1 LGLGAKGCKVG
12 LPMRITLG
20 LLVAAAALAA
30 AATAWAD
37 APGVTPTTVTIGG
50 TVPLSGIA
58 AAYASVAK
66 GADAYF
72 KYVDARGGVNGRKIV
87 YKYLDDAY
95 NPAQT
100 VQQTRQLVQ
109 QDNIFV
115 DFNSL
120 GTEQNMAIRPFL
132 NEEKIPQLFVATGAS
147 TFGADGKRYPY
158 TIGFQP
164 SYVAEGAIYGK
175 YIASTLPKAKVGV
188 IFQNDD
194 FGKDL
199 IAGLQNGLRGR
210 VKVVDKEGYDLT
222 ATDVNSQMSKLK
234 AAGANVLMI
243 FATPTIAIQ
252 SYVAVAK
259 LGWRPKIFVNAVS
272 SAANLMKIST
282 ASSSAA
288 ITEGSIS
295 IAVYKDPT
303 MPKLAGDPA
312 MKLYRSIMAKY
323 GSGDVNDVYNVYAM
337 AVAWTFVD
345 ALRAAGKNLT
355 RDGIMNAVLHLN
367 EPSNPFLLPGIRVH
381 TSPTDRFPLTQA
393 YLQRWHNGSWQLISG
408 LLSARG

>member
-1 LGLGAKGCKVG
+1 MTGPGRAALLALV
-12 LPMRITLG
+12 LTA
-20 LLVAAAALAA
+20 LVAAGAAFARSGE
-30 AATAWAD
+30 T
-37 APGVTPTTVTIGG
+37 PGVTSSTITIGG

-58 AAYASVAK
+58 AAYASVAR

-72 KYVDARGGVNGRKIV
+72 KYVNARGGVNGRTIV
-87 YKYLDDAY
+87 YKYVDDAY

-120 GTEQNMAIRPFL
+120 GTEQNIAIRPFL
-132 NEEKIPQLFVATGAS
+132 NQEKIPQLFVATGAS
-147 TFGADGKRYPY
+147 TFGSDGNRYPY

-164 SYVAEGAIYGK
+164 SYIAEGVIYGK
-175 YIASTLPKAKVGV
+175 YIASTVKSPKIGV
-188 IFQNDD
+188 VYQNDD

-199 IAGLQNGLRGR
+199 ITGLKKGLGDLPI
-210 VKVVDKEGYDLT
+210 KDQEGYDLT
-222 ATDVNSQMSKLK
+222 ATDVNSQMAKLK
-234 AAGANVLMI
+234 ASGANVLMI

-252 SYVAVAK
+252 SYVAVNK
-259 LGWRPKIFVNAVS
+259 LGWQPKIFINAVS
-272 SAANLMKIST
+272 SASNLMKIST

-288 ITEGSIS
+288 TTEGSIS

-312 MKLYRSIMAKY
+312 VKLYRSIMAKY

-337 AVAWTFVD
+337 ASAFAFLD

-355 RDGIMNAVLHLN
+355 RDGMMNAVLHLN
-367 EPSNPFLLPGIRVH
+367 ETGNPFVLPGIRVH
-381 TSPTDRFPLTQA
+381 TTPTDRFPLTQA
-393 YLQRWHNGSWQLISG
+393 YLERWHNGSWTLISG